1 MITSLTQTDVLRYVY
16 SNTDHQ
22 EDKTVY
28 EAILKNEQIAN
39 EFVLLS
45 EAKTL
50 LAKCS
55 YSASNNTLQNILEY
69 ASSKKRQSI

>member
-22 EDKTVY
+22 EDKAVY
-28 EAILKNEQIAN
+28 EAILKNEQVAD

-55 YSASNNTLQNILEY
+55 YSASKNTLQNILEY
-69 ASSKKRQSI
+69 ASSKKTQSI